1 MKIMAITG
9 YKMAFKS
16 VNVGEVFQG
25 IYGNVYMKITDLV
38 TVTDDGVHI
47 CWNAINLET
56 GDPVAYDDRN
66 EVYLKSEAE
75 LKLN

>member
-1 MKIMAITG
+1 MKIGING
-9 YKMAFKS
+9 SKIKFKS

-25 IYGNVYMKITDLV
+25 VYGNVYMKITDLV
-38 TVTDDGVHI
+38 TVSANGVRV

-75 LKLN
+75 LMLN